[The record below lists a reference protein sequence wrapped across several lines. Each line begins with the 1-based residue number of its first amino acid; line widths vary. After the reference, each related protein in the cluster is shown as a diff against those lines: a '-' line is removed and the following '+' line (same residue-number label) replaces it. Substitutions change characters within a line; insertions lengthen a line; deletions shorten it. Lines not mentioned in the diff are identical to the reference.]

1 MSDVAARQ
9 DERSASQPTGG
20 EAGPG
25 LDFDKIMPPDAS
37 SVSRE
42 QEQSLSDGVTMAEW
56 VAIVVA
62 LGAFEAFELG
72 VGLMRAAIDQIPVG
86 SARSDNS

>member
-1 MSDVAARQ
+1 MSDVAAHH
-9 DERSASQPTGG
+9 DE
-20 EAGPG
+20 
-25 LDFDKIMPPDAS
+25 S
-37 SVSRE
+37 SVSDE
-42 QEQSLSDGVTMAEW
+42 QEQALSDVVTMTEW

-86 SARSDNS
+86 SARSGNS